1 MHRPRTR
8 VAVSPYKLAP
18 IIYTVLT
25 GIDPL
30 YKTISRS
37 RSLDN
42 NILNKILG
50 GEEEEEGEANS
61 REESLIASRNYPPP
75 PVPYVLRGEVSP
87 QS

>member
-30 YKTISRS
+30 YKTIS

>member
-1 MHRPRTR
+1 MRY
-8 VAVSPYKLAP
+8 AVSPYKLAP

-37 RSLDN
+37 LDN

-50 GEEEEEGEANS
+50 GEEEEGEANS

>member
-18 IIYTVLT
+18 IIYTVLIA

-50 GEEEEEGEANS
+50 GEEEEGEANS

>member
-37 RSLDN
+37 LDN

-50 GEEEEEGEANS
+50 GEEEEGEANS